1 MKQHIEQAR
10 TQMNKR
16 LQPAFEWYASRE
28 PREQTI
34 LQLLGAVVVL
44 FLIYW
49 LIWQPVWNA
58 RESARQRYVANEQ
71 TRQWIELNAPAVRAA
86 RGQNDN
92 RDKSS
97 AFGDNWVSEIS
108 RSAQNHGLTLQGFT
122 PDGNRSVRIQLED
135 QPANAVLIWL
145 HFLEDQGLNLG
156 TLELGP
162 GNESGTATL
171 RASLSR

>member
-1 MKQHIEQAR
+1 MKQQLEQAR
-10 TQMNKR
+10 SQLNKR

-34 LQLLGAVVVL
+34 LQLLAAVIVL
-44 FLIYW
+44 FLIYA
-49 LIWQPVWNA
+49 LIWQPIWNA

-71 TRQWIELNAPAVRAA
+71 TRQWIELNA
-86 RGQNDN
+86 
-92 RDKSS
+92 
-97 AFGDNWVSEIS
+97 
-108 RSAQNHGLTLQGFT
+108 
-122 PDGNRSVRIQLED
+122 VRIQLED

-145 HFLEDQGLNLG
+145 HFLEEQGLNLG